1 MSLGIGIYEAM
12 EASAVA
18 KELTGE
24 AWAEL
29 RRKAQA
35 KVMKELPPELLGKYR
50 DPEAKKAVKRL
61 VLRVVESNQPTAH
74 QHVKQTIVER
84 LVNDISGYGPLEKY
98 LDDPDITEII
108 VERWDKLQIEE
119 HGALKP
125 ARGGFE
131 SEEHLRLVL
140 ERIIA
145 PLGERLDWASPVV
158 HARLPDGSRVCALI
172 PPVTPAGAQVVIR
185 KFRPGISMNDLV
197 KWDTLP
203 AGLARALAACVKG
216 RLNIMVS
223 GGTGS
228 GKTTLLNAL
237 SEYIQPDLSI
247 ITIEKPIEMQL
258 KHPHVRQWEARSA
271 NIEDKGEISVRF
283 LVETALRS
291 RPDIIIIGEVRGA
304 EAYDLLN
311 AMSTGH
317 PGSMSTLH
325 ADDTAQ
331 AMDRLVAMATSAKEL
346 PGELIPGFAA
356 EAIDLVVHATR
367 MGDKKRR
374 VVEVSEV
381 IGVNEKGKI
390 KVRPLVTYK
399 VDQFSI
405 EGIEG
410 HWETTGAEFSLVNK
424 LQDQGIKFPGW
435 LGDMP

>member
-1 MSLGIGIYEAM
+1 MGIGIYEAM
-12 EASAVA
+12 EASAAA

-50 DPEAKKAVKRL
+50 DPEAKKAVRRL
-61 VLRVVESNQPTAH
+61 VLRVVESEQPTAH

-84 LVNDISGYGPLEKY
+84 LTNDISGYGPLEQY

-108 VERWDKLQIEE
+108 VERWDRIQIEKN
-119 HGALKP
+119 GALHQAEGK
-125 ARGGFE
+125 FE

-140 ERIIA
+140 ERIVA

-172 PPVTPAGAQVVIR
+172 PPVTPGGAQVSIR
-185 KFRPGISMNDLV
+185 KFRPGVSMDDLV
-197 KWDTLP
+197 KWGTLP
-203 AGLARALAACVKG
+203 EELVQALAACVKG
-216 RLNIMVS
+216 RLNIIVS

-271 NIEDKGEISVRF
+271 NIEGKGEISIRF

-291 RPDIIIIGEVRGA
+291 RPDIVIIGEVRGA

-325 ADDTAQ
+325 ADDTSQ

-374 VVEVSEV
+374 VVEVSQV
-381 IGVNEKGKI
+381 MGVNERGKI
-390 KVRPLVTYK
+390 KVQPLVVYK
-399 VDQFSI
+399 VDQFST
-405 EGIEG
+405 EGIQG
-410 HWETTGAEFSLVNK
+410 HWESTGAEFSLVGK
-424 LQDQGIKFPGW
+424 LRDQGIEFPGW
-435 LGDMP
+435 LGTN